1 MSAVSHSEHGMRAR
15 LPTPAAWRRM
25 LDVVAARRGRL
36 PIAAKLILS
45 YLLIIAVAVVVFVV
59 VGTQLVGRL
68 ILSEAQ
74 SSGSNARNAA
84 ARTRKVPIAAVSVM
98 AAGDLRQESAVLA
111 DRAYFRFIPTPK
123 ARPRRETEETSG
135 MVLEAVAPILDY
147 RSGLIGFL
155 YGGVLQNRNY
165 EIVDKVKETVFQ
177 GLRYGGRDVGTA
189 TIFLDDVRIATNV
202 LNAMRTSS
210 RKMV

>member
-45 YLLIIAVAVVVFVV
+45 YLLIIAVAVVVFAV

-68 ILSEAQ
+68 ILSPAPPDA
-74 SSGSNARNAA
+74 SGRALRRTSTPGVVGDYRNHDPLIAA

-98 AAGDLRQESAVLA
+98 AAG
-111 DRAYFRFIPTPK
+111 
-123 ARPRRETEETSG
+123 
-135 MVLEAVAPILDY
+135 
-147 RSGLIGFL
+147 
-155 YGGVLQNRNY
+155 
-165 EIVDKVKETVFQ
+165 
-177 GLRYGGRDVGTA
+177 
-189 TIFLDDVRIATNV
+189 
-202 LNAMRTSS
+202 
-210 RKMV
+210 